1 MLFRKLL
8 RTMKLYKAQFI
19 SMILMIALGIGIF
32 VGFNMEWVSIE
43 KNTGAFLEETNF
55 ADYRIISDNGFSKED
70 ADKISV
76 LDGVDKSARY
86 LSVQADVKEKNG
98 DTVALTVT
106 EDSEIS
112 DFKVMAGETY
122 DEKSSDGVWIS
133 DKYAAANEITVGD
146 TLTFLYKNIEF
157 KGIVK
162 GMIKSGEHMVCVRDE
177 TQLMP
182 DYETHGF
189 AYISP
194 VMYRETAGLEFYPQI
209 NVLSKLGKKEFT
221 DTVDEALDT
230 TLMILTKDENI
241 SYAGPQ
247 SEIEEGKTMG
257 SILPVLFLLIAVLT
271 MVTTM
276 HRLTVKEKTQI
287 GTLKALGF
295 KDKRIMRHYTSYAFM
310 IGIMGTLIGTALGY
324 LIGWVIMSPNGMMAT
339 YIDIPEWKLYLP
351 WFCIV
356 IMAVI
361 LVMLTLIGYL
371 SVRQMLKGTASDALR
386 PYVPKKMKKLLLE
399 RTVIWGK
406 LGFGTRWNLRDSMR
420 HKSRTLMS
428 LIGVVGCAVI
438 VVASLGMGDTM
449 KAFLNLYYDEA
460 IHYSSRINLSEQA
473 AKEQTDELVK
483 KYDGDYSGSVSV
495 QMDDKAVSLDI
506 YFTPGDLVRF
516 LDENND
522 FVNINDN
529 GTYLCMRLA
538 EEFGL
543 DKGDTFTVSPY
554 GSDETYTLKVA
565 GIIRSVSKNMVICPE
580 YAKKIG
586 IPYTVNAIYTETNK
600 DDIVSD
606 SAIAG
611 VQSKQAIVDSFDSFL
626 DLMNLM
632 IFILI
637 LAAIVLGIVVLYN
650 LGVMSYTERYREM
663 ATLKVVGFKDKKI
676 GALLMGQNL
685 WISLFGVVLGIPLG
699 AVVLDYLIVELAS
712 EYEMKTTIDFSTYIV
727 SIMLTVGMSLLV
739 SLMVA
744 RKNRNID
751 MVEALKGTE

>member
-1 MLFRKLL
+1 M
-8 RTMKLYKAQFI
+8 
-19 SMILMIALGIGIF
+19 
-32 VGFNMEWVSIE
+32 
-43 KNTGAFLEETNF
+43 
-55 ADYRIISDNGFSKED
+55 
-70 ADKISV
+70 
-76 LDGVDKSARY
+76 
-86 LSVQADVKEKNG
+86 
-98 DTVALTVT
+98 
-106 EDSEIS
+106 
-112 DFKVMAGETY
+112 
-122 DEKSSDGVWIS
+122 
-133 DKYAAANEITVGD
+133 
-146 TLTFLYKNIEF
+146 TFLYKNIEF

-182 DYETHGF
+182 DYKTHGF

-230 TLMILTKDENI
+230 TVMILTKDENI

-324 LIGWVIMSPNGMMAT
+324 LIGWVIMNPNGMMAT
-339 YIDIPEWKLYLP
+339 YIDIQEWKLYLP

-399 RTVIWGK
+399 RTVIWEK

-483 KYDGDYSGSVSV
+483 
-495 QMDDKAVSLDI
+495 
-506 YFTPGDLVRF
+506 
-516 LDENND
+516 
-522 FVNINDN
+522 
-529 GTYLCMRLA
+529 
-538 EEFGL
+538 
-543 DKGDTFTVSPY
+543 
-554 GSDETYTLKVA
+554 
-565 GIIRSVSKNMVICPE
+565 NM
-580 YAKKIG
+580 
-586 IPYTVNAIYTETNK
+586 TEITAAQ
-600 DDIVSD
+600 
-606 SAIAG
+606 SA
-611 VQSKQAIVDSFDSFL
+611 F
-626 DLMNLM
+626 
-632 IFILI
+632 
-637 LAAIVLGIVVLYN
+637 
-650 LGVMSYTERYREM
+650 R
-663 ATLKVVGFKDKKI
+663 
-676 GALLMGQNL
+676 
-685 WISLFGVVLGIPLG
+685 
-699 AVVLDYLIVELAS
+699 
-712 EYEMKTTIDFSTYIV
+712 
-727 SIMLTVGMSLLV
+727 
-739 SLMVA
+739 
-744 RKNRNID
+744 
-751 MVEALKGTE
+751 